1 MKKLLVVLAVLAM
14 IVSGFAGASIAT
26 SGPNFTASL
35 VSGGSVSFGL
45 YFDENGLDLGNAI
58 SMKYSASFTIGL
70 NVSASDSISYP
81 ATLTLGLSA
90 TAPGWNGTT
99 WQGSIDKQLLSFNN
113 GRYEDNLL
121 NLYFKNGAYYGS
133 WSKYTLFNEDA
144 NGDGKMDYTPV
155 GRQYI
160 TTNFKPITLDALYI
174 TMSSATTY
182 SPHATTNNATQLLF
196 ADFFAFKKTFDT
208 DMAKLNAYAAFWAA
222 NKGSSSN
229 KSRPATIEASSL
241 TLDGKWLGGSAEA
254 ELTAK
259 GILEGLTANFAAGAN
274 SKEKAADFKDFA
286 YYAMVNYSKG
296 YKVLETPSV
305 TVTPHAK
312 FQYNT
317 LMNVLPFVKDTIAAS
332 WVNAGADLALD
343 MGAVGTFGLKDTVTF
358 AFGKDD
364 GPNKNLKYYYG
375 LTYTNKTLA
384 FANVY
389 GEFAKINGTEPATP
403 FGLNV
408 KLNGSYTMAPV
419 TVSYLA
425 EVAKVNKG
433 GASKLVP
440 LSDISKVTEKYFAY
454 QATLKVD
461 IIPSLV
467 NLEAKVIN
475 YKTNSDGEY
484 TNIYKIAEPVYY
496 GTLAYTP
503 NKFWKVAA
511 HVGTDDG
518 SSWGKFGNI
527 HWNLSAVCSVSF

>member
-58 SMKYSASFTIGL
+58 SMKYSASFKIGL
-70 NVSASDSISYP
+70 NVSASDSITYP
-81 ATLTLGLSA
+81 ATLTLDLSA
-90 TAPGWNGTT
+90 TAPGWNSSLTPPA
-99 WQGSIDKQLLSFNN
+99 WQSSINKQLLSFNN
-113 GRYEDNLL
+113 GRYEDNLVDFFFD
-121 NLYFKNGAYYGS
+121 NNPYEGS
-133 WSKYTLFNEDA
+133 WSKYTLYNEDA
-144 NGDGKMDYTPV
+144 NGDGTMDYTPV

-160 TTNFKPITLDALYI
+160 TTNVKPITLDALYI
-174 TMSSATTY
+174 TMSKATTY
-182 SPHATTNNATQLLF
+182 SAHATTNNATQLLF

-222 NKGSSSN
+222 NKA
-229 KSRPATIEASSL
+229 RPATIEASPLS
-241 TLDGKWLGGSAEA
+241 LDGKWLGGSAEA

-259 GILEGLTANFAAGAN
+259 GILEGLTANFAAGAE
-274 SKEKAADFKDFA
+274 SKVKAADFKDFA

-317 LMNVLPFVKDTIAAS
+317 LMNVLPFVKDTSAAS

-358 AFGKDD
+358 AFGKNVYGTD
-364 GPNKNLKYYYG
+364 KNLKYYYG

-425 EVAKVNKG
+425 EVAKVNAG

-467 NLEAKVIN
+467 NLEAKVFN
-475 YKTNSDGEY
+475 YTTNPYGEY
-484 TNIYKIAEPVYY
+484 TAIHKIAEPVYY

>member
-90 TAPGWNGTT
+90 TEPE
-99 WQGSIDKQLLSFNN
+99 WQESLNKKSLSFNN

-174 TMSSATTY
+174 TMSKATTY

-222 NKGSSSN
+222 NKGDPTGN
-229 KSRPATIEASSL
+229 TARPATITHNPAN
-241 TLDGKWLGGSAEA
+241 LDGKWLGGSAEA

-259 GILEGLTANFAAGAN
+259 GILEGLTANFAAGAE

-358 AFGKDD
+358 ALGKNVYGTD
-364 GPNKNLKYYYG
+364 KNLKYYYG

-425 EVAKVNKG
+425 EVAKD

-467 NLEAKVIN
+467 NLEAKVFN
-475 YKTNSDGEY
+475 YETNSDGEY
-484 TNIYKIAEPVYY
+484 TAIHKIAEPVYY

>member
-90 TAPGWNGTT
+90 TEPE
-99 WQGSIDKQLLSFNN
+99 WQESLNKKPLSFNN

-160 TTNFKPITLDALYI
+160 TTNFKPITLDSIYI
-174 TMSSATTY
+174 TMSKETTY

-229 KSRPATIEASSL
+229 KKRLATIEASSL

-259 GILEGLTANFAAGAN
+259 GILEGLTANFAAGAE

-358 AFGKDD
+358 AFGKNVYGTD
-364 GPNKNLKYYYG
+364 KNLKYYYG

-389 GEFAKINGTEPATP
+389 GEFAKDEGTELATP

-425 EVAKVNKG
+425 EVAKD

-454 QATLKVD
+454 HATLKVD

-475 YKTNSDGEY
+475 YTTKDGEY
-484 TNIYKIAEPVYY
+484 TAIHKIAEPVYY

>member
-45 YFDENGLDLGNAI
+45 YFDENGLDLEKDI

-90 TAPGWNGTT
+90 TEPE
-99 WQGSIDKQLLSFNN
+99 WQESLNKKSLSFNN

-174 TMSSATTY
+174 TMSKATTY

-222 NKGSSSN
+222 NKGNPAGN
-229 KSRPATIEASSL
+229 KARPATIEASSL

-358 AFGKDD
+358 ALGKDVY

-425 EVAKVNKG
+425 EVAKVNAG

-467 NLEAKVIN
+467 NLEAKVFN
-475 YKTNSDGEY
+475 YETNSDGEY
-484 TNIYKIAEPVYY
+484 TAIYKIAEPVYY
-496 GTLAYTP
+496 GTLSYTP

-511 HVGTDDG
+511 HVGTDDDL
-518 SSWGKFGNI
+518 SWGKFGNI

>member
-45 YFDENGLDLGNAI
+45 YFDQNGLDLGNTI
-58 SMKYSASFTIGL
+58 SMKYSASFKIGL
-70 NVSASDSISYP
+70 KVSASDSITYP

-90 TAPGWNGTT
+90 SSPE
-99 WQGSIDKQLLSFNN
+99 WQKSINKQLLSFKN
-113 GRYEDNLL
+113 GRYEDNLVDFFFD
-121 NLYFKNGAYYGS
+121 NNPYEGS

-144 NGDGKMDYTPV
+144 NGDGEMDYTPV

-174 TMSSATTY
+174 TMSKATTY
-182 SPHATTNNATQLLF
+182 SEHASINNANQLLF

-229 KSRPATIEASSL
+229 KKRPATIEASPLS
-241 TLDGKWLGGSAEA
+241 LDGKWLGGSAEA

-259 GILEGLTANFAAGAN
+259 GILEGLTANFAAGAE
-274 SKEKAADFKDFA
+274 SKVKAADFKDIA

-312 FQYNT
+312 LQYNT
-317 LMNVLPFVKDTIAAS
+317 LMNVLPFVKDTSAAKL
-332 WVNAGADLALD
+332 VKGGVDLALD
-343 MGAVGTFGLKDTVTF
+343 MGVVGTFGLKDTFTLDLD
-358 AFGKDD
+358 KKTD
-364 GPNKNLKYYYG
+364 NLKSDYG
-375 LTYTNKTLA
+375 VTYTNKTLA

-425 EVAKVNKG
+425 EVAKVNAG

-467 NLEAKVIN
+467 NLEAKVFN
-475 YKTNSDGEY
+475 YTTNSDGEY
-484 TNIYKIAEPVYY
+484 TAIHKIAEPVYY